1 MSKSDNW
8 IASILI
14 FVLVLCA
21 IFLIIFFCRPF
32 NKVMNI
38 REVTATVTEKA
49 VKNENES
56 GLYLVYTEDE
66 NGNINTYEI
75 SDSLFRMRFDSSDV
89 YAAIKPGNTYKFKIG
104 GSRIKFLSWYPNI
117 YGYELIESQVN
128 TDKLVPIKDKR

>member
-1 MSKSDNW
+1 MAKNDGSNW
-8 IASILI
+8 LI
-14 FVLVLCA
+14 GICIGILVLLA
-21 IFLIIFFCRPF
+21 ILLTIFFCRPF

-49 VKNENES
+49 VKNDGES
-56 GLYLVYTEDE
+56 GLYLIYTEDE

-117 YGYELIESQVN
+117 YEYELIESQV
-128 TDKLVPIKDKR
+128 KDKG